1 MGLQGMST
9 SREFINFLHE
19 VFEQFGPIQ
28 AKRMFGGYGIYHDGL
43 MFGLVVANQLYLKV
57 DEDNR
62 SFFTDLQLG
71 PFIFEMKGKPV
82 HLSYHQAPASLMDER
97 EVAALWARRSWE
109 AAWRAQAAKAQQS
122 ARAKARKR
130 LPSSS

>member
-1 MGLQGMST
+1 MAT
-9 SREFINFLHE
+9 SKEFIDFLHE

-28 AKRMFGGYGIYHDGL
+28 AKRMFGGHGLYHDGL
-43 MFGLVVANQLYLKV
+43 MFGLVVDNQLYLKV

-82 HLSYHQAPASLMDER
+82 HLSYHQAPESLLDER
-97 EVAALWARRSWE
+97 DVAALWARRSWE
-109 AAWRAQAAKAQQS
+109 AALRGQAAKAQHCER
-122 ARAKARKR
+122 ARVRKR
-130 LPSSS
+130 APRAT